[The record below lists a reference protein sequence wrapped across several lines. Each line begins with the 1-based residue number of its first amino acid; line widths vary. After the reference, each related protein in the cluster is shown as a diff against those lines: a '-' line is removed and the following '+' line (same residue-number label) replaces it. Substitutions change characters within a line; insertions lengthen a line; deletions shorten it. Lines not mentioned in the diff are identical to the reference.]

1 MNSIK
6 LEVGKMYITRG
17 GDIVEIIESCKNI
30 IYPFKSAH
38 GLSYSKNGAFLINSI
53 DRRDIISEH
62 KEELG
67 TKPQFQPTSKARHKH
82 ADMIIA
88 WANGAEI
95 EVNDAGDDWY
105 TARYPT
111 WVNHLNYRIKPEP
124 VKNTRYLEVTD
135 SYAYSGAIKL
145 SNSNVKAEFID
156 GKLVSIELIKD

>member
-1 MNSIK
+1 MNSIQ
-6 LEVGKMYITRG
+6 LEVGKTYITRSG
-17 GDIVEIIESCKNI
+17 CMVKIIAEDNDYIYRFISEQHGHYNENGQWNGSTDTYDIVGLYIE
-30 IYPFKSAH
+30 P
-38 GLSYSKNGAFLINSI
+38 
-53 DRRDIISEH
+53 DIQ
-62 KEELG
+62 K
-67 TKPQFQPTSKARHKH
+67 QSKARHKH

-124 VKNTRYLEVTD
+124 VKTTRYLEVTD